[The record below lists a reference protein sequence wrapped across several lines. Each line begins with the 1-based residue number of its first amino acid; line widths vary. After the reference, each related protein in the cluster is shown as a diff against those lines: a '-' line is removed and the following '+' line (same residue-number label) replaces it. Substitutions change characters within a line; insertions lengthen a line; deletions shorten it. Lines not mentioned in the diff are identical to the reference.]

1 MSSQVADIRQTDG
14 CGIAELLTHTEAA
27 KSYSWARGA
36 GNETAKQEDVM
47 ANKEGMFAGKVA
59 FVTGAAN
66 GIGRAAAEAFAR
78 EGADVVL
85 ADLSEE
91 GNQET
96 ARLVE
101 KAGRRALAVKC
112 DVSRAEDVKA
122 ALDKT
127 VEAFGRLDFAF
138 NNAGVEQPL
147 APVADVTEKEW
158 DRIIDIDL
166 RGVFLCM
173 KHEIPLML
181 KQGGGAIV
189 NTSSGAG
196 VKGIAGQAA
205 YCAAKFGMIGLT
217 KAAALDYAKSKIR
230 VNAVCPGYV
239 DTPMMQRFTGGTS
252 DGRQKVVDEEPVGR
266 PGSPEEIAAAVIW
279 LCSDAAAFV
288 VGHAMVIDG
297 GQTV

>member
-1 MSSQVADIRQTDG
+1 MPSENGR
-14 CGIAELLTHTEAA
+14 
-27 KSYSWARGA
+27 
-36 GNETAKQEDVM
+36 
-47 ANKEGMFAGKVA
+47 FAGKVA

-66 GIGRAAAEAFAR
+66 GIGRAAALAFAR
-78 EGADVVL
+78 AAANVVVADV
-85 ADLSEE
+85 SEH

-96 ARLVE
+96 ARLIE
-101 KAGRRALAVKC
+101 ELGSRALPIRC

-122 ALDKT
+122 ALDRT
-127 VEAFGRLDFAF
+127 IETFGRLDFAF

-147 APVADVTEKEW
+147 TATADITEQEW
-158 DRIIDIDL
+158 DRIANINL

-181 KQGGGAIV
+181 KQGRGVIV

-196 VKGIAGQAA
+196 VKGFGGQAA
-205 YCAAKFGMIGLT
+205 YCAAKHGVVGLT
-217 KAAALDYAKSKIR
+217 KAAALDYAKSNIR
-230 VNAVCPGYV
+230 VNAVCPGIIE
-239 DTPMMQRFTGGTS
+239 TPMMDRFSGGTPE
-252 DGRQKVVDEEPVGR
+252 GRQRVIAQEPVGR
-266 PGSPEEIAAAVIW
+266 MGTPEEVGAAVVW